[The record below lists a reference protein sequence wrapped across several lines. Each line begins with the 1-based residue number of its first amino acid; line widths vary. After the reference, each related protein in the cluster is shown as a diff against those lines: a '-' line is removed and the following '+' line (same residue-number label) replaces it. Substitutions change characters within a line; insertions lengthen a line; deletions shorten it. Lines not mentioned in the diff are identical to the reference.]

1 MSNSWLFAV
10 LLLLVLPANLA
21 AQEPYLV
28 AYAGFAGFQA
38 PVWAPKDL
46 GLMEKYG
53 FNGDVILVPGSVR
66 QIQALQGGSIHFAQ
80 VDAATAINA
89 INQGADL
96 VMISGSLNSFPYSFM
111 VQKEIRK
118 PEDLVGKKIGILAV
132 GGATET
138 ATILALKAWNV
149 PRQSVTIFPAGDP
162 VGRIVALSTRAIDA
176 TVLSYP
182 DINEAIRVGMHALA
196 DMSEMKEASFP
207 MNVMAAR
214 RSFVEKNRDTVKR
227 LQQAYAEG
235 TYQFINNKEKGL
247 AVLTKRL
254 RQKNPKVLEETY
266 QYFARKFSFPTRASQ
281 VGLRNTLELLSQRT
295 PGAKVDMNVSKY
307 LCPALLMIAAAPPV
321 AADDDGW
328 AQQTYVY
335 KTVDGVKIEAQ
346 VFDGAGLAPSITVR
360 GPAIVE
366 EPTTTVVIPPKW
378 ELSVNNFGD
387 YEMSCDDGAVNV
399 APKT

>member
-1 MSNSWLFAV
+1 MLNRGFFV
-10 LLLLVLPANLA
+10 TLLLLVSPANLA

-38 PVWAPKDL
+38 TVWAPKDL
-46 GLMEKYG
+46 GLMTKYG
-53 FNGDVILVPGSVR
+53 FNGDVVLVPGSVR

-111 VQKEIRK
+111 AQKEIRK

-162 VGRIVALSTRAIDA
+162 VARIVALSTKAIDA

-182 DINEAIRVGMHALA
+182 DINEAVRVGMHALA

-214 RSFVEKNRDTVKR
+214 RSFVDKNRDAVKR
-227 LQQAYAEG
+227 FQQAYAEG
-235 TYQFINNKEKGL
+235 TYQFIYNREKGL
-247 AVLTKRL
+247 AVLAKRL
-254 RQKNPKVLEETY
+254 RLKNPKGIEETY
-266 QYFARKFSFPTRASQ
+266 QYFANKFSFPTRVSS

-295 PGAKVDMNVSKY
+295 STAKIDMNVNKY
-307 LCPALLMIAAAPPV
+307 LDESTL
-321 AADDDGW
+321 D
-328 AQQTYVY
+328 
-335 KTVDGVKIEAQ
+335 
-346 VFDGAGLAPSITVR
+346 
-360 GPAIVE
+360 
-366 EPTTTVVIPPKW
+366 
-378 ELSVNNFGD
+378 ELEREGFFKRLVGKS
-387 YEMSCDDGAVNV
+387 
-399 APKT
+399 